1 MPWGTAPGQ
10 GAGRIT
16 ARTGDGCDS
25 VCAMSDDIRMSE
37 EIRRELLAE
46 KELAQNL
53 AESHGRLAP
62 RCPECDAIGT
72 LEEIDGVLRCI
83 DCDEVVAQKT
93 KLAGFGRR

>member
-1 MPWGTAPGQ
+1 
-10 GAGRIT
+10 
-16 ARTGDGCDS
+16 
-25 VCAMSDDIRMSE
+25 MSDEIRMSE

-53 AESHGRLAP
+53 AESRGRLAP